1 MELEKEIYFMIVDKT
16 PGRIPDVW
24 WLSWKS
30 IKIRM
35 AVQKFYNI
43 MYVVFD
49 FYSWFIL
56 VQNMCIN
63 DALQLHGPVR
73 SIS

>member
-1 MELEKEIYFMIVDKT
+1 MIVDKT
-16 PGRIPDVW
+16 PGRISDVW

-35 AVQKFYNI
+35 AVQTFYNI

-49 FYSWFIL
+49 FYSWFYL
-56 VQNMCIN
+56 
-63 DALQLHGPVR
+63 GPKYVHK
-73 SIS
+73 